1 MPGSVVLTNC
11 KVVVGGSDISAYVT
25 GITVPYEA
33 MPVDDT
39 TMGDGT
45 QVNKGGVKKWGGT
58 ISFNQDYGDGLV
70 DEIVF
75 ALIGEQAT
83 FSGVPVNTTVSAD
96 NPNYNGTALFTK
108 YPPLNGQ
115 HGELAKGTLEFVSAG
130 TLTRSVAP

>member
-1 MPGSVVLTNC
+1 MASLVLTNC

-33 MPVDDT
+33 LPVEETAMGDDT
-39 TMGDGT
+39 
-45 QVNKGGVKKWGGT
+45 QKNKGGVKKWGGT
-58 ISFNQDYGDGLV
+58 ISFKNDYADGLV

-75 ALIGEQAT
+75 GLIGTQAS

-108 YPPLNGQ
+108 YAPLSGQ
-115 HGELAKGTLEFVSAG
+115 HGELAKSTLEFMSAG
-130 TLTRSVAP
+130 TLARSVAP